1 MTQKQEQVLE
11 PDMTV
16 QTKKTELKQDTGVA
30 DSGVVVRKSSL
41 KEWWL
46 KFWYEEFELTV
57 FFQGKT
63 TILPDGSRVT
73 EGAPKTWR
81 VKNIKKLSPKHII
94 FIDIDK
100 RKHEI
105 KTTEPV
111 GYNLTKIY

>member
-1 MTQKQEQVLE
+1 MTQAEEQVSE
-11 PDMTV
+11 QGTTATTQD
-16 QTKKTELKQDTGVA
+16 QSGKQGTGVA
-30 DSGVVVRKSSL
+30 GSGVVARKSRI

-46 KFWYEEFELTV
+46 KFWLEEFELTI
-57 FFQGKT
+57 FFPGKT
-63 TILPDGSRVT
+63 TILADGSRVT

-81 VKNIKKLSPKHII
+81 VRNIKKLSPKHIV

>member
-1 MTQKQEQVLE
+1 MTQKQEQVSE

-16 QTKKTELKQDTGVA
+16 QTKKTELAQDTGVV
-30 DSGVVVRKSSL
+30 DSGVVVRKSRI

-46 KFWYEEFELTV
+46 RFWLEEYELTV
-57 FFQGKT
+57 FFPGKT
-63 TILPDGSRVT
+63 TIMPDGARIT

-81 VKNIKKLSPKHII
+81 VAKIKKLSPKNIV
-94 FIDIDK
+94 FIDTDK

-105 KTTEPV
+105 KTVEPV